1 MASYQIEWKRSA
13 QRELEKLPRP
23 TIKKVVVAV
32 EKLAIEPRPR
42 GVRKLV
48 GSDFTYRL
56 RVGDYRIVYEVLD
69 KKLIVEI
76 IRVRHRKDAYK

>member
-1 MASYQIEWKRSA
+1 
-13 QRELEKLPRP
+13 LEKLPRT

-32 EKLAIEPRPR
+32 EKLAIEPRLR

-48 GSDFTYRL
+48 GSEYTYRL

-76 IRVRHRKDAYK
+76 IRVKHRKDVYK